1 MGQTFII
8 VTHDTALAAM
18 ADRKIVMKDGTIL

>member
-8 VTHDTALAAM
+8 VTHDDNF
-18 ADRKIVMKDGTIL
+18 ADRSDKIVHIKDGVIE